1 MPNSRFLFT
10 FILFMNQLIF
20 SELFES
26 EEKKDLDEILMRLPL
41 EERTIIELYFYQN
54 LSTVQ
59 ISQQLNCST
68 NIVKRKLRSGILFFQ
83 DRLNPSRYDKAKKI
97 LYTNLPN
104 RISY

>member
-20 SELFES
+20 SGLFEA
-26 EEKKDLDEILMRLPL
+26 EEKKNLDEILIRLPL

-54 LSTVQ
+54 LSISQ
-59 ISQQLNCST
+59 ISLHLNCST
-68 NIVKRKLRSGILFFQ
+68 NIVKRKLRFGIRFFQ
-83 DRLNPSRYDKAKKI
+83 DQLNPSRYDKAKKI
-97 LYTNLPN
+97 LYANLPN